1 MCNDGWLQGWHER
14 NGGNLTYRLRPE
26 EVEQCR
32 PYMNTLP
39 GGWVKMGVQAD
50 NLRGEYFLATGSGK
64 YYPQRRSRRPRTIF
78 ACWRSTTP
86 GTAGAS
92 SGAWRRADGPP
103 ASSPAIS

>member
-1 MCNDGWLQGWHER
+1 MAITDIEVMQHYIRMCGDGWDQGWHER
-14 NGGNLTYRLRPE
+14 NGGNLTYRMRPE

-64 YYPQRRSRRPRTIF
+64 GMMHKVGRNVNEMTGGLLGKKPDGKDGEG
-78 ACWRSTTP
+78 TT
-86 GTAGAS
+86 
-92 SGAWRRADGPP
+92 
-103 ASSPAIS
+103 